1 MIKSQHF
8 LEGRNI
14 YLIRGSWKI
23 IPTSYK
29 YKCSLTI
36 TDEVSVNLIYTFDI
50 YHIDNNSINEFLP
63 VLSYDGGIYCAISI
77 IPTPPPP
84 LYNPKLCSLGPFHR
98 SFYVIFLPFFIP
110 FKFPPKS
117 SFFNF
122 FPADILSPPPTTILF
137 CIIFITIII
146 TFKYHRKTLLENL
159 IFMYS

>member
-23 IPTSYK
+23 IHTSYK

-50 YHIDNNSINEFLP
+50 YHIDNNSINEFPP

-77 IPTPPPP
+77 IPTLPPPFITQNYAVQG
-84 LYNPKLCSLGPFHR
+84 LSIVLFMSFSYLFLSPFN
-98 SFYVIFLPFFIP
+98 
-110 FKFPPKS
+110 FPPKS

-122 FPADILSPPPTTILF
+122 FPADILFPPPPQPYYFAL
-137 CIIFITIII
+137 
-146 TFKYHRKTLLENL
+146 YLSLLL
-159 IFMYS
+159 